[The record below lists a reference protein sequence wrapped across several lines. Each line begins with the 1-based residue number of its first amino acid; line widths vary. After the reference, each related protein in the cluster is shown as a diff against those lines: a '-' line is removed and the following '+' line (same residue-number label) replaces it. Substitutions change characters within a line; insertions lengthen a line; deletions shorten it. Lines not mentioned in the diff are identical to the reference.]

1 MSQVDLLIE
10 GVSTKFTNKFKA
22 GSVQSNGKW
31 YGVNKPVDMNIFQ
44 KGSLVR
50 VDIKTVEKDGKVYEN
65 IVGATAVGT
74 SSDEAPV
81 KSVTNAQVTSRTVSV
96 GRDFNAEARG
106 KTICALSEAALASPY
121 LAMAGSDD
129 EFKSRA
135 DDLIQHFFLKIF
147 PESK

>member
-1 MSQVDLLIE
+1 MSSIELLVE

-44 KGSLVR
+44 RGALVR

-65 IVGATAVGT
+65 IVGATAVG
-74 SSDEAPV
+74 EAPV
-81 KSVTNAQVTSRTVSV
+81 AVKAETVTGTRTVSV

-106 KTICALSEAALASPY
+106 KTLCALAEAALSSPY

-135 DDLIQHFFLKIF
+135 DDLIQYFFLKIF